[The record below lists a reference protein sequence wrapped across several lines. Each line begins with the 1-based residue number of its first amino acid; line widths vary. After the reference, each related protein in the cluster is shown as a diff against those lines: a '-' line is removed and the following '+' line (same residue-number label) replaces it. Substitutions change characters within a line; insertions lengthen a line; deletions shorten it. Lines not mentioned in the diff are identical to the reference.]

1 MVDFITA
8 QSVTVDQVIKTICLL
23 HTINTILLFYIIK
36 TALLLITIKT
46 LSLFIIK
53 TIFQHCTA

>member
-36 TALLLITIKT
+36 TTLLFITIKT
-46 LSLFIIK
+46 LLPFIIK
-53 TIFQHCTA
+53 IIFQHYTA